1 MYIHLKT
8 IVKSL
13 LLAVVLLSS
22 SYINAQ
28 SALDLRINEYMVVND
43 SNVVDELGNRSAWVE
58 IFNSAYNTVN
68 LGGLYITDDLSNP
81 TKYYIPKGFS
91 QTKIA
96 PQNHLLLF
104 ADGKSD
110 IGVLHL
116 PLALANVKFLALF
129 DGDGK
134 TLIDSVSI
142 CSALAKNRS
151 VGRDV
156 DGKGK
161 WQATAIASPE
171 ETNAVLSRTK
181 PVDTFAKIDPKGTG
195 ITTVSM
201 LVVFSALAL
210 LTIIFVV
217 IGNFMSG
224 VYSFKK
230 KTTQKQTTQKQTT
243 VAPADAEMSGEV
255 AAAIALVLS
264 LHVKNLRADE
274 NNVLTIQRAART
286 YSPWSSKI
294 YQIRQLPR

>member
-13 LLAVVLLSS
+13 LFAVVLLSS
-22 SYINAQ
+22 SYLKAQ
-28 SALDLRINEYMVVND
+28 SSLDLRLNEYMVVND
-43 SNVVDELGNRSAWVE
+43 SSIIDELGNRSGWIE

-68 LGGLYITDDLSNP
+68 LGGLYLTDDLSNP

-91 QTKIA
+91 QTKIG
-96 PQNHLLLF
+96 PQNHQVLF
-104 ADGKSD
+104 ADGKSEM
-110 IGVLHL
+110 GVLHL
-116 PLALANVKFLALF
+116 PMVLANVKLIALF

-134 TLIDSVSI
+134 TLIDSVSVN
-142 CSALAKNRS
+142 SGLAKNRS
-151 VGRDV
+151 IGREV

-161 WQATAIASPE
+161 WIATTIASPK
-171 ETNAVLSRTK
+171 ETNIALTRTR
-181 PVDTFAKIDPKGTG
+181 PADAFAQIDPNGTG

-224 VYSFKK
+224 AYSFKK
-230 KTTQKQTTQKQTT
+230 RAAQKKTA
-243 VAPADAEMSGEV
+243 VISGDAEMSGEI
-255 AAAIALVLS
+255 AAAIALVIS
-264 LHVKNLRADE
+264 LHVKNLHANE